1 MMYLWD
7 CQYPVSDAAEEAK
20 VSIERAINVF
30 QWLQELCS
38 TKLLQT
44 LSFHHVDDHWEVILA
59 LKSAAPCMCIY
70 LEVYRAFRQPVSRKS
85 HEKFVLVG
93 EVYSMHHPYIESATA
108 IAFCDDSYNQ

>member
-1 MMYLWD
+1 MQPKKPKLALKEQSM
-7 CQYPVSDAAEEAK
+7 CFNGFRRCAAPNYFRH
-20 VSIERAINVF
+20 S
-30 QWLQELCS
+30 
-38 TKLLQT
+38 
-44 LSFHHVDDHWEVILA
+44 SFHHVDDHWEVILA

-108 IAFCDDSYNQ
+108 IALCDDSYNQ